1 LASGLKKLEQKEVFL
16 DPNFKL
22 AFVAKKL
29 NTNTAYLSQYFNQVM
44 QKTFSEYTQELRINY
59 VLQKL
64 IDAPYFRKYTLQ
76 AIAEEVGYKDA
87 NTLVRVFK
95 KQTGLSPNYYIEK
108 LKNTE

>member
-1 LASGLKKLEQKEVFL
+1 MKKLEQKELFL

-29 NTNTAYLSQYFNQVM
+29 NTNTAYLSQFFNQVM
-44 QKTFSEYTQELRINY
+44 EKSFSEYTQELRIQY

-64 IDAPYFRKYTLQ
+64 INAPYFRKYTLQ

-87 NTLVRVFK
+87 NTFVRVFK
-95 KQTGLSPNYYIEK
+95 KQTGLTPNYYIEK
-108 LKNTE
+108 LENTI